1 MTIVYDDADDE
12 FYDDEFVSDWVS
24 APGETIHDILISKL
38 ARDLGKSVD
47 FVERLLTG
55 KEPIDDQLAN
65 KLEICFG
72 VCSKFWIRR
81 EEQYRKS
88 LKRLEANN
96 ND

>member
-1 MTIVYDDADDE
+1 MTILCDDADYE
-12 FYDDEFVSDWVS
+12 FYDDGFTPNWAS
-24 APGETIHDILISKL
+24 APGETIHDILIDKF
-38 ARDLGKSVD
+38 ADDLGKSVE

-55 KEPIDDQLAN
+55 DEIIDEQIAN

-72 VCSKFWIRR
+72 INSKFWLRR

-88 LKRLEANN
+88 LKRLGANN

>member
-1 MTIVYDDADDE
+1 MTILYDDADDE
-12 FYDDEFVSDWVS
+12 FYDDDFTPNWAS
-24 APGETIHDILISKL
+24 APGETIHDILIDKF
-38 ARDLGKSVD
+38 ADDLGKSAE

-55 KEPIDDQLAN
+55 DEIIDAQLAN

-72 VCSKFWIRR
+72 INSKFWLRR

-88 LKRLEANN
+88 LKRLETNN

>member
-1 MTIVYDDADDE
+1 MTILYDDVDDE
-12 FYDDEFVSDWVS
+12 FYDDDFAPNWAS
-24 APGETIHDILISKL
+24 APGETIHDILIDKF
-38 ARDLGKSVD
+38 ADDLGKSVD

-55 KEPIDDQLAN
+55 DEIIDEQIAN

-72 VCSKFWIRR
+72 INSKFWLRR

-88 LKRLEANN
+88 LKRLETNN